1 MVNLKE
7 YADGVTD
14 FAAPYLKKAGEYIY
28 IAKDGVIH
36 HYQNGKSLLD
46 KLRGKD
52 SKTLLEKAINVAL
65 LVGSVVL
72 LAGSIVML
80 LTALKRRED

>member
-7 YADGVTD
+7 CAEGVTD

-36 HYQNGKSLLD
+36 HYQNGKGILN

-52 SKTLLEKAINVAL
+52 TKSAL
-65 LVGSVVL
+65 DKVLNIALIVGSAIL
-72 LAGSIVML
+72 LAGSVLML
-80 LTALKRRED
+80 LTALKRSED

>member
-7 YADGVTD
+7 YTDGVTD

-36 HYQNGKSLLD
+36 HYQNGKSLLE

-52 SKTLLEKAINVAL
+52 SKTKMEKVLDVAL

-72 LAGSIVML
+72 LAGSILML
-80 LTALKRRED
+80 LSALRRKEN